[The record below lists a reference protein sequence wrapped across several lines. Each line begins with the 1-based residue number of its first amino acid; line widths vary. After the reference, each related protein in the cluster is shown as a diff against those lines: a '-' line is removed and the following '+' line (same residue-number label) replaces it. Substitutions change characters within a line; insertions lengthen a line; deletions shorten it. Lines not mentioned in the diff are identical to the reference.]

1 MAVDLI
7 MVFFLGMLLLFL
19 LFGLFTVLDWLY
31 QRRAKLF
38 QFIARL
44 AAK

>member
-19 LFGLFTVLDWLY
+19 LFGLFTVLDWL
-31 QRRAKLF
+31 AGLT
-38 QFIARL
+38 
-44 AAK
+44 